1 MTPFKLRAKAKYDL
15 KEIALYTE
23 NKWGREQ
30 RNLYL
35 KQFDDLFRTLADS
48 SSMGKECDFIKKGYK
63 KFPQG
68 SHIIFYKNGSVSSI
82 EIIRILHKNMDIDSK
97 FIRS

>member
-15 KEIALYTE
+15 KGIALYTE
-23 NKWGREQ
+23 SKWGREQ

-35 KQFDDLFRTLADS
+35 KQFDDLFHTLADS
-48 SSMGKECDFIKKGYK
+48 PSMGKECDFIKKGYK

-68 SHIIFYKNGSVSSI
+68 SHIIFYKNGSVSNI